1 MWAKGA
7 VQLSCVKGQA
17 RSDGAYIAMASAY
30 RHGIA
35 NGAHRYEYQ
44 FYGPAVNLSTAQY
57 SLLGTSVPGTTV
69 PVPVPVLCVYPAT
82 YVVRVAS

>member
-44 FYGPAVNLSTAQY
+44 FYGPAVNLSTRY
-57 SLLGTSVPGTTV
+57 SGTGT
-69 PVPVPVLCVYPAT
+69 VLCVYLGI
-82 YVVRVAS
+82 YEYLLVVAIILARAL